1 MIHIALLISFQIA
14 VLQDEIL
21 RSLRRP
27 NFVTILCQGFE
38 GGSREKMLQQGVQ
51 VPEYFLPGVCRII
64 KLSPSQTVAVCFAL
78 MHSQYRSLVQE
89 GLRLLKLKLPEI
101 TTVADI
107 GEEIVQALLHF
118 AVNNEVNESFF
129 LCVLRLKLYP

>member
-1 MIHIALLISFQIA
+1 
-14 VLQDEIL
+14 
-21 RSLRRP
+21 
-27 NFVTILCQGFE
+27 
-38 GGSREKMLQQGVQ
+38 MLQQGVQ
-51 VPEYFLPGVCRII
+51 VPEYFLPGVCRAI

-118 AVNNEVNESFF
+118 AVNNEVCRCYYYIDHIIVNQFF
-129 LCVLRLKLYP
+129 LCRQCAQVKKL